1 LVREEDMKRVTLV
14 LMLTSLSWSM
24 AHAQDGDFDGRWSL
38 QISSTAGGQ
47 ATTPGEGAFA
57 YDAGELV
64 RLQAEAEPG
73 FLFVEWSGTY
83 STRQNPAYLS
93 MDRDHTIRA
102 HFVSTLDVIHVDSK
116 APHDPWPMD
125 SAVSDPQE
133 NGTSEHPFDSIQEAI
148 DVAADDASVI
158 VLPGTYYEN
167 IDFTGKNVRLIG
179 IDPETQNGAAYPVI
193 DGAGTGPVVT
203 FSGGED
209 PNCLL
214 MGFVI
219 TRGTGWQGGGI
230 VCSQS
235 SPTVMNCLIV
245 GNRATGLNAAAVY
258 CTDSDAL
265 FVNCT
270 IADND
275 SSGLGGAFCLFR
287 SDVVIVNSI
296 LWGNTPGDILL
307 DSTSEPSI
315 TYSDVADGWSGTGNV
330 AEDPLFARRGSWI
343 NPNDPTAAVGPD
355 DPGVVWMDGDY
366 HLLSQAGRWDPTTQS
381 WVEDEAISVC
391 IDSGDPTSAVGHEL
405 SGAVVN
411 MGAYGGT
418 AQASKFDFENIQWNR
433 PIVFADYRLKQLV
446 EAELWV
452 WNPTPAD
459 MLALTSLSA
468 HFEGVTDLSGLQYAA
483 NLQSLDLAL
492 NDIGDISPLSKLS
505 NLRSLVLNNNHIGSL
520 APVLRLAQLE
530 HLDIHENQVAD
541 LAPLSRLKRMKE
553 LIVYE
558 NQIASV
564 KVLSELANLR
574 ALDLLDNQITDISPL
589 TTLTSLKVLDLRN
602 NPLEQDAYDV
612 HIPQIVAN
620 NPGIYVQYDLLVPRR
635 LSLASTTGGSVT
647 EPGEGTFA
655 YEDGEVIRLEA
666 QAQPGFVFVSWSG
679 TFATTANPTHVTMD
693 QDHTVRANFVESD
706 SGQ

>member
-1 LVREEDMKRVTLV
+1 MKRVTLA
-14 LMLTSLSWSM
+14 LTLSAFFWSM
-24 AHAQDGDFDGRWSL
+24 AHAQDADLDGQWPL
-38 QISSTAGGQ
+38 VISSTVGGQ
-47 ATTPGEGAFA
+47 VTTPGEGAFT

-64 RLQAEAEPG
+64 RLEAEAEPG

-93 MDRDHTIRA
+93 MNQDHTIRA

-125 SAVSDPQE
+125 AAVSDPGE

-179 IDPETQNGAAYPVI
+179 IDPEAQNGAAYPVI

-203 FSGGED
+203 FSGGGD

-219 TRGTGWQGGGI
+219 TRGVGWQGGAI

-275 SSGLGGAFCLFR
+275 SSGLGGGFCLFR
-287 SDVVIVNSI
+287 SDVVLVNSI

-307 DSTSEPSI
+307 DSTSEASI
-315 TYSDVADGWSGTGNV
+315 SYSDVADGWSGTGNLS
-330 AEDPLFARRGSWI
+330 EDPLFARRGSWI
-343 NPNDPTAAVGPD
+343 DPNDPAAIVRPD

-366 HLLSQAGRWDPTTQS
+366 HLLSQAGRWDPKTQS
-381 WVEDEAISVC
+381 WVEDETISVC
-391 IDSGDPTSAVGHEL
+391 IDTGDPASPVGHEL
-405 SGAVVN
+405 SGAVIN

-418 AQASKFDFENIQWNR
+418 AQASKFDLENIQWNR
-433 PIVFADYRLKQLV
+433 PVVFADHRLKELV

-459 MLALTSLSA
+459 MLGLTSLSA
-468 HFEGVTDLSGLQYAA
+468 HFRGVTDLSGLQYAA

-492 NDIGDISPLSKLS
+492 NDIGDISPLSRLS
-505 NLRSLVLNNNHIGSL
+505 NLQSLVLNNNHIGSL
-520 APVLRLAQLE
+520 APVLRLTQLE

-558 NQIASV
+558 NQITNV
-564 KVLSELANLR
+564 EVLSELANLR

-602 NPLEQDAYDV
+602 NPLGQEAYDV
-612 HIPQIVAN
+612 YIPQIVAN
-620 NPGIYVQYDLLVPRR
+620 NPGIYLQHDLLVPRH
-635 LSLASTTGGSVT
+635 LSVT
-647 EPGEGTFA
+647 ATSGGVVTQPGEGTFA
-655 YEDGEVIRLEA
+655 YEDGEIIRLEA

-679 TFATTANPTHVTMD
+679 TFATTTNPAYVTMD
-693 QDHTVRANFVESD
+693 RDHTVKANFVESD